1 MLGKLWDLHGH
12 LKLKVTRPL
21 QGKYGVTGLAEGLL
35 EGAQTLAILSIEE
48 NQAAL
53 CEVQQSADTD
63 RNVRHK
69 DVWFHAVME
78 QLEPTAVTVNSEVEW

>member
-12 LKLKVTRPL
+12 PKLQVTGSL
-21 QGKYGVTGLAEGLL
+21 QGKYGVAGLAEGLL

-48 NQAAL
+48 DQAAL
-53 CEVQQSADTD
+53 CEIQQSADTS

-69 DVWFHAVME
+69 DVRFHAVME
-78 QLEPTAVTVNSEVEW
+78 QLEPTAVTANREVE